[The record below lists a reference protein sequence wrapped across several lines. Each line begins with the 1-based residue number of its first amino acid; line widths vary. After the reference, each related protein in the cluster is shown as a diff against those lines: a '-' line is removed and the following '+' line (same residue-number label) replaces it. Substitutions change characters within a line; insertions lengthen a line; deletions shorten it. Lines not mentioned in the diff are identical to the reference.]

1 MEELGTKMGRKD
13 ASAEVLREART
24 ARAAVQHLWEAH
36 RITYRPIVMVVFAMA
51 LYEGKSYEEAL
62 EDWADYEQVDE
73 GHHWPASR
81 WHSEICY
88 RLLKAGAEAAGGVPD
103 WMQQRAKEVR
113 ELADR
118 VSA

>member
-1 MEELGTKMGRKD
+1 METKEDIM
-13 ASAEVLREART
+13 REARI
-24 ARAAVQHLWEAH
+24 ARAAVQHLWQAH
-36 RITYRPIVMVVFAMA
+36 RITYRPIVMVVFGMA
-51 LYEGKSYEEAL
+51 LDERRTYDQVL
-62 EDWADYEQVDE
+62 QDWADYEQVDE

-88 RLLKAGAEAAGGVPD
+88 RLLKAGADTDSAAA

-118 VSA
+118 ISA

>member
-1 MEELGTKMGRKD
+1 MEELGAIMSRKD

-24 ARAAVQHLWEAH
+24 ARAAVRHLWEAY

-62 EDWADYEQVDE
+62 EDWADYEQVEE

-88 RLLKAGAEAAGGVPD
+88 RLLATEEEAETCVHV
-103 WMQQRAKEVR
+103 WLTRWAKEVR

-118 VSA
+118 ISA